1 MKDFDVKYADLKGIH
16 LVEANAGTGKTYNIS
31 SLCVRLIAETDYEI
45 HKLLVLTF
53 TEAATVELR
62 QRIQSRCREVLERLE
77 QPQNQTSVGDEFL
90 EHCATKYEANDK
102 VMYRLQQAIVAFD
115 ESQISTIHS
124 FCQKLLRNYPFQFG
138 VNPDFEL
145 LSNPKPMLLDV
156 IRSYWRMF
164 FSGRALG

>member
-1 MKDFDVKYADLKGIH
+1 M
-16 LVEANAGTGKTYNIS
+16 
-31 SLCVRLIAETDYEI
+31 
-45 HKLLVLTF
+45 TF

-77 QPQNQTSVGDEFL
+77 QPQNQASDGDEFL

-164 FSGRALG
+164 FPAKSIGLKTYFKILLHTAKGIEALKSFMPNLVIPSIMNFQYIPKVR